1 MSYFNNLNRVLM
13 LIAAWIVLGAAVP
26 GIQAQGVGLVRNAN
40 DEQIKNAISRAQR
53 LMLSRLTTD
62 SDSHAALATIAL
74 LKSGLDLKTP
84 EIQKVCDRICTHIRG
99 STFHPDSFHIYEG
112 AVMLLALANADAKK
126 YRPQIDTIARYL
138 MSNQSKEGHW
148 HYPNQM
154 EGDTSIS
161 QYAMLG
167 LWEAQRAGIV
177 VPLEVWDR
185 SASWHTRMQ
194 QRDGGFAYHPS
205 PFAQVSASLHS
216 MTAAGIGSLRI
227 SRRFLYPGSRQRV
240 VIDTPQQV
248 AKKNRSGKRFGIL
261 EPVFREET
269 VDNTSQDLAV
279 ELRNARYVPSVKL
292 DQIDEAVD
300 KAVTWMTA
308 NFTVDRPTGH
318 PIYYLYSLERASALA
333 ELQTYGTHDWYV
345 EGAAHLVATQTQD
358 GSWSDSSGT
367 IPAAAFGTL
376 FLVRATSKMVEPN
389 VPRVEFGTGILV
401 GGRGLPD
408 DLKESQVNDG
418 KVKKS
423 AKKTP
428 LEDLLTQL
436 ENPQIPLLE
445 STQAEIIEQ
454 VVIGDRNKLIG
465 QVDRLKKLAKH
476 PDAEVR
482 RTALWALGRS
492 DDLRLAP
499 VLVAALKDADV
510 DVFVEARNAL
520 RCLSRQVEDF
530 GLKEAPLDAASR
542 EREWQKWRDW
552 YRSVRDY
559 IERDDLV
566 GPGE

>member
-1 MSYFNNLNRVLM
+1 MSHFNNLNRVLM
-13 LIAAWIVLGAAVP
+13 LIAAWVVLGAAVP
-26 GIQAQGVGLVRNAN
+26 GIQAQGNVRSAN

-53 LMLSRLTTD
+53 LMLSKVATEND
-62 SDSHAALATIAL
+62 AYAALATIAL

-84 EIQKVCDRICTHIRG
+84 EIQKVCDKLCTHVR
-99 STFHPDSFHIYEG
+99 SSNFHPDSFHIYEG

-126 YRPQIDTIARYL
+126 YRSQIDVIAHYL
-138 MSNQSKEGHW
+138 MSNQAKEGHW

-167 LWEAQRAGIV
+167 LWEAERAGIV
-177 VPLEVWDR
+177 IPLEVWDR
-185 SASWHTRMQ
+185 SASWHIRMQ

-205 PFAQVSASLHS
+205 QFAQGSGSLHS

-227 SRRFLYPGSRQRV
+227 SRRYLYPGSRQRV
-240 VIDTPQQV
+240 VIDSPQQQ

-261 EPVFREET
+261 EPVFRDET
-269 VDNTSQDLAV
+269 VDDNSQDLAT
-279 ELRNARYVPSVKL
+279 ELRNARYVSAVKL

-300 KAVTWMTA
+300 KAVDWMTK
-308 NFTVDRPTGH
+308 NFTVERPTGH

-333 ELQTYGTHDWYV
+333 ELKTYGTRNWYE
-345 EGAAHLVATQTQD
+345 EGAAHLVATQTHE
-358 GSWSDSSGT
+358 GSWNDTSGQ

-376 FLVRATSKMVEPN
+376 FLVRATSKMVEPD

-408 DLKESQVNDG
+408 DLKAAELNDG
-418 KVKKS
+418 KVKKD
-423 AKKTP
+423 KKSS
-428 LEDLLTQL
+428 LEELLTQL
-436 ENPQIPLLE
+436 ENPQIPLRE
-445 STQAEIIEQ
+445 STQAEIVEQ

-499 VLVAALKDADV
+499 ILVAALKDADV

-530 GLKEAPLDAASR
+530 GLKEAPLDTASR

-552 YRSVRDY
+552 YRSVRAYD
-559 IERDDLV
+559 ERNDLV

>member
-1 MSYFNNLNRVLM
+1 MSHFNKLNRVLL
-13 LIAAWIVLGAAVP
+13 LIAAWVVFGVAVR
-26 GIQAQGVGLVRNAN
+26 GIQAQGNVRAAT
-40 DEQIKNAISRAQR
+40 DDHIKNAINRAQR
-53 LMLSRLTTD
+53 LILSRLAGE
-62 SDSHAALATIAL
+62 SDSHAALGTIAL
-74 LKSGLDLKTP
+74 LKSGMDHKSP
-84 EIQKVCDRICTHIRG
+84 EIQKVCERLCTHVKG
-99 STFHPDSFHIYEG
+99 SIFRPDMHHIYEG

-126 YRPQIDTIARYL
+126 YRPQIDAIARYL
-138 MSNQSKEGHW
+138 IANQSKDGHW

-167 LWEAQRAGIV
+167 LWEAERAGIV
-177 VPLEVWDR
+177 IPLEVWDR
-185 SASWHTRMQ
+185 SASWHIRMQ

-205 PFAQVSASLHS
+205 MFAQVSASLHS

-227 SRRFLYPGSRQRV
+227 ARRYLYPGARQRV
-240 VIDTPQQV
+240 VIDIPQQA

-261 EPVFREET
+261 EPVFRDET
-269 VDNTSQDLAV
+269 VDTTSQDLAL
-279 ELRNARYVPSVKL
+279 ELRNARYVSTVKL
-292 DQIDEAVD
+292 DEIDEAVD
-300 KAVTWMTA
+300 KAVAWMTA
-308 NFTVDRPTGH
+308 NFTIERPTGH

-333 ELQTYGTHDWYV
+333 ELKTYGIHDWYE
-345 EGAAHLVATQTQD
+345 EGAAHLVATQTQE
-358 GSWSDSSGT
+358 GSWNDTSGQ

-376 FLVRATSKMVEPN
+376 FLVRATSKMVEPD

-408 DLKESQVNDG
+408 DLKESQLNDG
-418 KVKKS
+418 KVKKT

-465 QVDRLKKLAKH
+465 QVDRLKRLAGH

-499 VLVAALKDADV
+499 ILVAALKDADV

-552 YRSVRDY
+552 YRSVRAY
-559 IERDDLV
+559 VERDDLV